1 MPVNTAAVMGK
12 IRAAVQLSVEQA
24 CEIIT
29 EEAQAI
35 VPVKTGA
42 LRESI
47 GWTTDEQSGMIV
59 GTVSAKVPYAGYIE
73 FGTGRRGAAS
83 PGAGPYPYTMTWPG
97 MVAQPFMRPSVDTA
111 RESVKQVFIDNVAL
125 ALK

>member
-1 MPVNTAAVMGK
+1 MAKLKAAV
-12 IRAAVQLSVEQA
+12 RLSVEQS

-35 VPVKTGA
+35 VPVDTGA

-47 GWTTDEQSGMIV
+47 GWSAEDEGGTIV
-59 GTVSAKVPYAGYIE
+59 GTVSADTPYASYVE
-73 FGTGRRGAAS
+73 YGTGARGAAS

-97 MVAQPFMRPSVDTA
+97 MPAQPYMRPAIDTA
-111 RESVKQVFIDNVAL
+111 RPQIKAVFADNIRA
-125 ALK
+125 AIK